1 MELRFYGLP
10 LLLVGGAVWLA
21 LVEVRY
27 FLAHRAAG
35 NPPWPRLIRRLFGAA
50 LLVGI
55 ATMFQFAETTLPEQ
69 MSPEQAM
76 ARLQYW
82 MGTLALV
89 GLAAILALW
98 DVLAELRS
106 LRSYVDRVE
115 RDELRN
121 LETRLKE
128 PRS

>member
-10 LLLVGGAVWLA
+10 LLLVGGAIWLA
-21 LVEVRY
+21 LVEIRH
-27 FLAHRAAG
+27 FLAHRATG
-35 NPPWPRLIRRLFGAA
+35 NSPWPRLLRRLFGAA
-50 LLVGI
+50 LLMGI
-55 ATMFQFAETTLPEQ
+55 AAMFQFAESTLPEQ
-69 MSPEQAM
+69 MSPEQALAHLHHWM
-76 ARLQYW
+76 A
-82 MGTLALV
+82 TLALV

-115 RDELRN
+115 RDELRR
-121 LETRLKE
+121 LHDRLKE